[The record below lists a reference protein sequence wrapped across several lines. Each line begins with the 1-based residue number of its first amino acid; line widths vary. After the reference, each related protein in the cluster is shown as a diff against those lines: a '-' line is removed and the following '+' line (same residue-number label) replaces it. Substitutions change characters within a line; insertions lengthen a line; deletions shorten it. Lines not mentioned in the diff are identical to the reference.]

1 MFVGIV
7 APLQISL
14 LSLLATSFYHK
25 GGNHCKCSTRE
36 FSKAKQKYMYIK
48 LIAAV
53 LSMLVGQGSN
63 FFFLLNGEGVDEF
76 NLFIVIVTKGL
87 FI

>member
-25 GGNHCKCSTRE
+25 GGNHCKCSPRA
-36 FSKAKQKYMYIK
+36 FSKAKQKYIK
-48 LIAAV
+48 LMAVV
-53 LSMLVGQGSN
+53 LSMLVGQGR
-63 FFFLLNGEGVDEF
+63 LNGEGVDEL
-76 NLFIVIVTKGL
+76 NLFVVIVTKGL